1 MLAPVPAGVD
11 ILEGSSLVKIVAEEG
26 EMRYLVWRVDIKLS
40 LKPAEARVRSLL
52 LFSKESEATS
62 YFGSVPTDDERIP
75 ELTPFVYLFNG

>member
-1 MLAPVPAGVD
+1 MPAGVD

-40 LKPAEARVRSLL
+40 LKPAEVRVRSLL
-52 LFSKESEATS
+52 FIKESEVTS